1 MPIRFAGLGLVLMLV
16 LTACGGSAPG
26 DQAASSSVADDS
38 PATTQAAPV
47 SESAAERTD
56 EPWSPKTIGEL
67 DDPVSVIDVAFGS
80 GIPENWYTQIW
91 MKPAEDEGEITVGRG
106 VRFTGRG
113 GSTRLG
119 IMADVGFDVGEY
131 SHVVLA
137 VDGVVLDQGL
147 AGTGW
152 HGREAPLAV
161 LVTYVDEEGTEHVSL
176 GEDPTIPT
184 AMFFRGFTTLPEAD
198 MVNGVEVVLG
208 EDFSH
213 QFDLME
219 LDPEPVTILGVGVEG
234 AGWDPRVGEV
244 FELQLAAGF

>member
-1 MPIRFAGLGLVLMLV
+1 MPIRFAGLGLVLALA
-16 LTACGGSAPG
+16 LAACGGSSPG
-26 DQAASSSVADDS
+26 EQAGSSGVADDS
-38 PATTQAAPV
+38 PATTQAAV
-47 SESAAERTD
+47 SEAAAVED
-56 EPWSPKTIGEL
+56 DGPWGPKTIEEL
-67 DDPVSVIDVAFGS
+67 DDPVSVVDAAFGS
-80 GIPENWYTQIW
+80 GVPADWYTQIW
-91 MKPAEDEGEITVGRG
+91 MKPAEDEDEITVGRG

-161 LVTYVDEEGTEHVSL
+161 LVTYVDAEGTEHVSL

-184 AMFFRGFTTLPEAD
+184 AMFFRGFTALPEAD
-198 MVNGVEVVLG
+198 MVNGVEVVIG

-219 LDPEPVTILGVGVEG
+219 LDPAPVKILAVGVEG

-244 FELQLAAGF
+244 FELELAAGF